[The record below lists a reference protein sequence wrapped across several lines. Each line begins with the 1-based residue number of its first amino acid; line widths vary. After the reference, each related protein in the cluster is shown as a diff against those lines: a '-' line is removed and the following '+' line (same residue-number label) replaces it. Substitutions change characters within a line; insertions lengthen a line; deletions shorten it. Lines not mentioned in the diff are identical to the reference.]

1 MEDLDRRM
9 MGSWARGPRRTDD
22 GVLRAGDQA
31 VRRDQPPR
39 GGLPHSDRG
48 RPETRAAD
56 PARLRADGRPA
67 RVSRAGHGDDH
78 ACREFWHRLLKN
90 ELCYPHRWAT
100 RDEAQHA
107 IFPDI
112 EIFAHRQRL
121 QSALGTRTSQ
131 ALAGGLTRGCPKLRG
146 ISLAYPFA

>member
-9 MGSWARGPRRTDD
+9 MGSWARGRRRTDD

-67 RVSRAGHGDDH
+67 RVSRAGH
-78 ACREFWHRLLKN
+78 C
-90 ELCYPHRWAT
+90 
-100 RDEAQHA
+100 Q
-107 IFPDI
+107 
-112 EIFAHRQRL
+112 RQ
-121 QSALGTRTSQ
+121 
-131 ALAGGLTRGCPKLRG
+131 
-146 ISLAYPFA
+146 F